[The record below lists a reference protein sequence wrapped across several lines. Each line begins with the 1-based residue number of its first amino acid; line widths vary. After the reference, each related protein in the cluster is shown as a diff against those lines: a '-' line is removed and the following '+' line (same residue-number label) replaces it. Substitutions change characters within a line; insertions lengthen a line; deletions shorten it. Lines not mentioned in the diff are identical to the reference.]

1 MTRHF
6 KCYYPVEIH
15 HVYTLVS
22 YGRGQGTSFVKNQ
35 YKKDKH
41 MGKMMSVIIN
51 FFSSL
56 NINIK

>member
-1 MTRHF
+1 VALNTINLTQTF
-6 KCYYPVEIH
+6 L
-15 HVYTLVS
+15 TLVS